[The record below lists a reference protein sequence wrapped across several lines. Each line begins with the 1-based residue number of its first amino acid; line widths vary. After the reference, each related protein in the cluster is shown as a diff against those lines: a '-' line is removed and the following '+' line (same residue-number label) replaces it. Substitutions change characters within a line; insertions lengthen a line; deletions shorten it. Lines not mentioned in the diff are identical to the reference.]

1 MPKVRNVA
9 EGLYGDGNLLVHPGE
24 VVEVSEEK
32 AAYLCSSDTP
42 GRFERVAE
50 APKEKAK

>member
-9 EGLYGDGNLLVHPGE
+9 EGLYGDGKLLVHPGE

-32 AAYLCSSDTP
+32 ANYLCDPTTA
-42 GRFERVAE
+42 GKFERVE
-50 APKEKAK
+50 ESKGKAK